1 MVKQILSKL
10 DTILNEPS
18 QNSGNYVAKALQA
31 IEDKDFMRAR
41 EYFDKATDKASTG
54 NT

>member
-1 MVKQILSKL
+1 MVKDILNKL

-31 IEDKDFMRAR
+31 IEDKDFVRAR
-41 EYFDKATDKASTG
+41 EHFHEATKKATTG
-54 NT
+54 IT